1 MELDIIGILDLCS
14 LDGTEVL
21 GTILLSLV
29 DTTSDVVYKSE
40 ISLTAVTDSLAT
52 DSLVTDSLDSLVTET
67 LDSLVSSPATDDRT
81 TSETSV
87 SVELV

>member
-1 MELDIIGILDLCS
+1 M
-14 LDGTEVL
+14 
-21 GTILLSLV
+21 
-29 DTTSDVVYKSE
+29 DTSSDVVYKSE
-40 ISLTAVTDSLAT
+40 ILLTAVTDSLVTDSLAT